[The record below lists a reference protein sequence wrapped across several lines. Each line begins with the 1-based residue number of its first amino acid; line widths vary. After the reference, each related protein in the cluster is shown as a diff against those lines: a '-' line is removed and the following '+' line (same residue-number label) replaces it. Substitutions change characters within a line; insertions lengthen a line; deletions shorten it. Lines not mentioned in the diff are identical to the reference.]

1 MLSLSRFFKEY
12 KKQFILGP
20 LCKLLETIFELI
32 VPLVMASIIDV
43 GIANGDKAYVYGR
56 MALILLLGLL
66 GLGFALV
73 CQYSGSVASQGC
85 GTKIAGALFQHI
97 SSLSYAEI
105 DRLGSQSF
113 LTRITNDVYQLQLGV
128 AMFIRLAT
136 RSPFLIVGAA
146 IMAMTL
152 DFTLSLVFFL
162 VIPLIS
168 FVLYVIVSRSV
179 PLYRARQ
186 TKLDGVA
193 LIARENLSGARAVRA
208 FSKQKAESERF
219 ERAGG
224 EVADVSVRVGNLS
237 ALLSPSSFLILYAA
251 ILLILWLGGSR
262 IYDGHMT
269 RGEIIAFVGYM
280 TQISLALVVF
290 ANLVVIFTRAGAS
303 ITRINEVFDT
313 KASILDGAVT
323 DVPHGDSS
331 EPFLSFEH
339 VSFAYGDAD
348 KPALSDVSID
358 VRRGETIGVIGGT
371 GSGKSTFVNLIPRF
385 YDATSGTVRVAGIDV
400 KDYELKT
407 LRSLFGVVPQHAV
420 LFEGSVADNL
430 RWGNPDATDDEVRH
444 AATLAQA
451 DEFIQSKPE
460 GYDSYVSPG
469 GKNYSGGQRQ
479 RLAIARALVG
489 HSDVLILDDS
499 SSALDYATEAKLRK
513 ALMEK
518 GKGVTTFI
526 VSQRTSSLQHADKI
540 LVLDDGRVE
549 GLGSHEELLKTCRL
563 YQEIVAVQTHS

>member
-1 MLSLSRFFKEY
+1 MENYMLSLSRFFKEY

-208 FSKQKAESERF
+208 FSKQK
-219 ERAGG
+219 
-224 EVADVSVRVGNLS
+224 
-237 ALLSPSSFLILYAA
+237 
-251 ILLILWLGGSR
+251 
-262 IYDGHMT
+262 
-269 RGEIIAFVGYM
+269 
-280 TQISLALVVF
+280 
-290 ANLVVIFTRAGAS
+290 
-303 ITRINEVFDT
+303 
-313 KASILDGAVT
+313 
-323 DVPHGDSS
+323 
-331 EPFLSFEH
+331 
-339 VSFAYGDAD
+339 
-348 KPALSDVSID
+348 
-358 VRRGETIGVIGGT
+358 
-371 GSGKSTFVNLIPRF
+371 
-385 YDATSGTVRVAGIDV
+385 
-400 KDYELKT
+400 
-407 LRSLFGVVPQHAV
+407 LR
-420 LFEGSVADNL
+420 
-430 RWGNPDATDDEVRH
+430 
-444 AATLAQA
+444 
-451 DEFIQSKPE
+451 
-460 GYDSYVSPG
+460 
-469 GKNYSGGQRQ
+469 
-479 RLAIARALVG
+479 
-489 HSDVLILDDS
+489 
-499 SSALDYATEAKLRK
+499 
-513 ALMEK
+513 
-518 GKGVTTFI
+518 
-526 VSQRTSSLQHADKI
+526 
-540 LVLDDGRVE
+540 
-549 GLGSHEELLKTCRL
+549 
-563 YQEIVAVQTHS
+563 